1 MRLPVRRIRQ
11 PSHRLAEVGA
21 LIFVSATLAGCGTTT
36 RTVTVIDTPSTT
48 TTTPTTPTTPATV
61 ASPPRSHHTTA
72 VPTTPAS
79 SHAVAKTV
87 VIDPGHNG
95 GNATHAGVINQLV
108 DAGRGQRKPC
118 NTTGTATASGYP
130 EAAFN
135 FSVALELRRL
145 LQRDG
150 INVVMTRA
158 SNDGVGPCVNQRA
171 AIGNQTHADA
181 VIAIHADGAPP
192 AGRGFHVIYPPD
204 YGGTAAIYST
214 SLGLAHDVHDA
225 IVAAHLL
232 PESTYLG
239 HNGYDQRSDLAGL
252 NLSQRPA
259 IFVELGNMDNPIDAA
274 LQTTPSF
281 RSAIASALY
290 RGLTR
295 FLGAG

>member
-11 PSHRLAEVGA
+11 LSPQRLTEVAA
-21 LIFVSATLAGCGTTT
+21 LIAVAATLAGCGTTT
-36 RTVTVIDTPSTT
+36 RTVTVVDTRSTT
-48 TTTPTTPTTPATV
+48 TSTPTTPANVV
-61 ASPPRSHHTTA
+61 ASPSRPQHTTA
-72 VPTTPAS
+72 APTTATTSAP
-79 SHAVAKTV
+79 VAKTV

-95 GNATHAGVINQLV
+95 SNATHPGVINQLV

-145 LQRDG
+145 LQNAG
-150 INVVMTRA
+150 INVVMTRS

-171 AIGNQTHADA
+171 AIGNESHADA
-181 VIAIHADGAPP
+181 VIAIHADGASPT
-192 AGRGFHVIYPPD
+192 GRGFHVIYPPD
-204 YGGTAAIYST
+204 YGDTAPIYSA
-214 SLGLAHDVHDA
+214 SLRLAHDVHDA
-225 IVAAHLL
+225 IVTEHLL

-239 HNGYDQRSDLAGL
+239 HAGYDQRSDLAGL

-274 LQTTPSF
+274 LQITPSF
-281 RSAIASALY
+281 RSAVANALY

-295 FLGAG
+295 FLTTR